1 MKKLLVGHT
10 KTMSKKDPNSREL
23 VSVPPELIQQG
34 IYVVREQRVMLD
46 ADLASLYGV
55 TTGNLNKAVSR
66 NKERFPEDFMFRLN
80 TKEFEV
86 LRFQV
91 GTSSSEWG
99 GRRYPPYA
107 FTENGVAM
115 LSSVLRSKRAIRVN
129 MQIMRTFTKLR
140 EVIASN
146 KKLAKRVEQ
155 LEGRVALI
163 LDLMAEESDYS
174 PKKKMGF

>member
-1 MKKLLVGHT
+1 M
-10 KTMSKKDPNSREL
+10 
-23 VSVPPELIQQG
+23 
-34 IYVVREQRVMLD
+34 
-46 ADLASLYGV
+46 
-55 TTGNLNKAVSR
+55 
-66 NKERFPEDFMFRLN
+66 
-80 TKEFEV
+80 
-86 LRFQV
+86 RFQF

-129 MQIMRTFTKLR
+129 IQIMRIFTKLR